1 MRIAKVE
8 AMAHRMPYT
17 MPLRDIIADVTVV
30 RMETDDGIVGY
41 GYNSGSNS
49 MAVNEYINKEM
60 GPALIGEDPRF
71 SGRIWNKLFWTIGTR
86 GMAGVASDALSVLDI
101 AVWDIRGK
109 IAGMPIYQMLGACHD
124 HVPVYATFGLPDY
137 SIEELVEVAKL
148 KTSQGFNLIK
158 MVVAHHGA
166 EDIPEDI
173 RRVKAVRDAIGYDFG
188 LAVDV
193 NCLLNL
199 SEATVLA
206 KGLEPY
212 QPAWIEEPIYFNE
225 PKDMKALRQRTNIR
239 IAAGQRVPFRWN
251 QKNLILNDAVD
262 IAQCDVVHVGGF
274 SEGVKVAQLAET
286 RYLTLATHGWP
297 RLNSH
302 LVATVRDAVVE
313 VHSRG
318 DGLDQVLYEEVI
330 DQENSKMRMPDG
342 PGLGLT
348 PRQDYL
354 KDTLIKR

>member
-1 MRIAKVE
+1 MHIAKVE
-8 AMAHRMPYT
+8 ATSHRMPYK
-17 MPLRDIIADVTVV
+17 MPLRDITADVTVV
-30 RMETDDGIVGY
+30 RMETDNGIVGY

-49 MAVNEYINKEM
+49 IAVNEYINKGM
-60 GPALIGEDPRF
+60 GPALTGEDPKL
-71 SGRIWNKLFWTIGTR
+71 SEKIWSKLVGAFGTR
-86 GMAGVASDALSVLDI
+86 LGGVASDALSALDI

-109 IAGMPIYQMLGACHD
+109 IAGMPIYQMLGAYTD

-137 SIEELVEVAKL
+137 SIEELAEVAEL
-148 KTSQGFNLIK
+148 KVSQGFNLIK

-166 EDIPEDI
+166 KDIPEDI
-173 RRVKAVRDAIGYDFG
+173 RRVKAVRDAIGYEIG

-193 NCLLNL
+193 NCRLNL
-199 SEATVLA
+199 HEATVLA

-212 QPAWIEEPIYFNE
+212 QLAWIEEPVYFND
-225 PKDMKALRQRTNIR
+225 PKDMKALRQRTDTR
-239 IAAGQRVPFRWN
+239 IAAGQRIPFRWN

-262 IAQCDVVHVGGF
+262 IAQFDVVHVGGF
-274 SEGVKVAQLAET
+274 SEGFKVCNLAET
-286 RYLTLATHGWP
+286 CHLKVATHGWP

-302 LVATVRDAVVE
+302 LIATLADGLVE
-313 VHSRG
+313 YHSRG

-330 DQENSKMRMPDG
+330 DQENSRMRMPDG

-354 KDTLIKR
+354 KDTLIKG